1 MYFAECN
8 EQCDLDYSAML
19 DWQHSLNPATD
30 DCRVTSSPKSA
41 MCSSLNRQSGDER
54 VLLHSQDYSPGFRQ
68 EHDSLGEKDIPIEAY
83 WGIHTSRALE
93 NFQLSEMR
101 LSQFPALL
109 RAYASIKLAA
119 VRVNARLG
127 VLNAQKAQAIE
138 RACRDLESGSLD
150 KQFPIDVF
158 QGGAGTSTNMNVN
171 EVLANRALEY
181 LNRPKGDYDALHPND
196 DVNLSQSTN
205 DTYPTAI
212 RIATLRLHNEYRKT
226 LCALAIALEERGT
239 AFNDVIKLG
248 RTQLQDAVPMTLG
261 QEFKAFASAIR
272 KDVRSG
278 DIIVGNLHETNL
290 GGTAIG
296 TGINAPEGYAA
307 AVISELNRLT
317 GLPLKLADDLVSAS
331 WDVSALVLYSGWL
344 RQSALTLSKLAND
357 LRLLSSGPRGG
368 IGEITL
374 PSVQAGSSIMPGKV
388 NPVIA
393 EAINQIAFQVMGND
407 VAIGMAAEA
416 GQLQLNAMEPLIAF
430 NLLSSLQL
438 LINGVDML
446 TSRCIRGILA
456 NPNACRQYLDRSVCL
471 ATALVPLLGYEAAAR
486 MAHEA
491 LQSGKTI
498 RNTVIEHGL
507 MEPLEAD
514 DALDAGRMLGR

>member
-1 MYFAECN
+1 
-8 EQCDLDYSAML
+8 
-19 DWQHSLNPATD
+19 
-30 DCRVTSSPKSA
+30 
-41 MCSSLNRQSGDER
+41 
-54 VLLHSQDYSPGFRQ
+54 VLLQSQNRARGFRQ
-68 EHDSLGEKDIPIEAY
+68 EHDSLGEKDIPIDAY
-83 WGIHTSRALE
+83 WGIHTSRALD

-109 RAYASIKLAA
+109 RAYGSIKLAA
-119 VRVNARLG
+119 ARANERLG
-127 VLNAQKAQAIE
+127 VLTAEKAEAIE
-138 RACRDLESGSLD
+138 SACRDLESGSLD
-150 KQFPIDVF
+150 AQFPIDVF

-171 EVLANRALEY
+171 EVIANRALEH
-181 LNRPKGDYDALHPND
+181 LNRSKGDYEALHPND

-205 DTYPTAI
+205 DTYPTAV
-212 RIATLRLHNEYRKT
+212 RIATLHLHKEYRKA
-226 LCALAIALEERGT
+226 LCALATALDERGV
-239 AFNDVIKLG
+239 AFNDIIKLG

-272 KDVRSG
+272 RDVRNG
-278 DIIVGNLHETNL
+278 DLIVGNLHEINL

-296 TGINAPEGYAA
+296 TGINAPDGYAA
-307 AVISELNRLT
+307 AVITELSKLT

-331 WDVSALVLYSGWL
+331 WDVSALVLCSGWL
-344 RQSALTLSKLAND
+344 KQSALTLSKLAND

-368 IGEITL
+368 IGEITV

-393 EAINQIAFQVMGND
+393 EAINQIAFQVVGND

-438 LINGVDML
+438 LINGVDTL
-446 TSRCIRGILA
+446 TTRCISGISA
-456 NPNACRQYLDRSVCL
+456 NPNVCRQYLDRSVCL
-471 ATALVPLLGYEAAAR
+471 ATALVPLLGYEIAAR
-486 MAHEA
+486 MANDA

-507 MEPLEAD
+507 MGALEAD
-514 DALDAGRMLGR
+514 NALDAGRMLGEMKTSATIRA